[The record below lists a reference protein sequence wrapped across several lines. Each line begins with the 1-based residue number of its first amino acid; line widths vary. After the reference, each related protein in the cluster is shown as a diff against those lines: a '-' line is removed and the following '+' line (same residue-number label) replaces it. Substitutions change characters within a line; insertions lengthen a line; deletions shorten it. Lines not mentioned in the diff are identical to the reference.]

1 MKGMFYTNF
10 YWCFETMLED
20 CAFSDLIQSVTQI
33 TRECYVGYVKWWMI
47 QYDRIITVAPDKSCR
62 CEEPANIET
71 TSGDYCLKCRMPIR
85 R

>member
-1 MKGMFYTNF
+1 MRMWAY
-10 YWCFETMLED
+10 
-20 CAFSDLIQSVTQI
+20 
-33 TRECYVGYVKWWMI
+33 
-47 QYDRIITVAPDKSCR
+47 YDRIKGTYHHVYRNENLVRMCSPDGFKEREARGEGEVVQVEISHLISVAPDKSCR